1 MAISIHLSFWLRKS
15 KPNAQG
21 KTPIYLRISLD
32 GKSLDVATKRYI
44 DEKDWLPD
52 AGIVNGKSE
61 EVRSI
66 NAYLDA
72 LRMKAYTHQREI
84 LLEGKPLTITTYK
97 NKWHSREDESGKML
111 MDVFED
117 HNMKMKA
124 LIDKEYSP
132 LTYERYVTSKKHTR
146 DFMLWKY
153 KTPDISITKI
163 DYEFITN
170 YEFWLKSVRNCDHN
184 TTVKYLSNFRK
195 IINICIKHSWLMRD
209 PFLGFKMAKRE
220 VEKSFLSDEELTRLM
235 ETEIA
240 SERLQAVRDIFI
252 FSCYTGLAYIDVFK
266 LTRAEIATG
275 IDGEKWVITRRQKTD
290 TATRVPLLPPA
301 VEILERYSDHPE
313 CSERG
318 KLLPILSNQK
328 MNDYLREIATLC
340 GITKKMT
347 FHTARH
353 TFATTV
359 TLTNG
364 VPIETV
370 SKMLGHRNLKTT
382 QHYAKILDKKVSEDM
397 SILRMKYRKATLT
410 NSEENLDEKP
420 Q

>member
-1 MAISIHLSFWLRKS
+1 MAVSIHLSFWLRKS
-15 KPNAQG
+15 KPNKQG
-21 KTPIYLRISLD
+21 KSPIYLRISLD
-32 GKSLDVATKRYI
+32 GKSLDVATKRFI

-72 LRMKAYTHQREI
+72 LRMTAYNHQREI
-84 LLEGKPLTITTYK
+84 LLEGRPLTITTFK
-97 NKWHSREDESGKML
+97 NKWHSRQEESGKML

-124 LIDKEYSP
+124 LINKEYSP

-153 KTPDISITKI
+153 GVPDISLTKI
-163 DYEFITN
+163 DYEFISN
-170 YEFWLKSVRNCDHN
+170 YEFWLKSVRSCDHN

-195 IINICIKHSWLMRD
+195 IINICIKHSWIMRD
-209 PFLGFKMAKRE
+209 PFLGFKMSKRE
-220 VEKSFLSDEELTRLM
+220 IEKSFLSEEELDSLID
-235 ETEIA
+235 TEIT
-240 SERLQAVRDIFI
+240 SERLRAVRDIFV

-275 IDGEKWVITRRQKTD
+275 IDGEKWVITKRQKTD

-301 VEILERYSDHPE
+301 VEILARYNDHPE
-313 CSERG
+313 CAERG

-328 MNDYLREIATLC
+328 MNDYLREVAALC

-397 SILRMKYRKATLT
+397 MVLKSKYKVGGAKQRSNTEL
-410 NSEENLDEKP
+410 N
-420 Q
+420 